1 MMMSPKTQKTVVTVL
16 VVVLGLAMV
25 LALLGRGG

>member
-16 VVVLGLAMV
+16 VVILGLAMV

>member
-1 MMMSPKTQKTVVTVL
+1 MMMGPRTQKTIVGVL
-16 VVVLGLAMV
+16 VGVIALAMV